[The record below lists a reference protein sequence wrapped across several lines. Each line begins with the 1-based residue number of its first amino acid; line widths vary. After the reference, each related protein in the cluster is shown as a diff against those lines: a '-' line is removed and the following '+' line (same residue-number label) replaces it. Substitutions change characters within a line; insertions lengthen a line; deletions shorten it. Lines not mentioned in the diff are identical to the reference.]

1 MGFMDDMK
9 KLFWAKKAVA
19 KSAAKKGAEELK
31 EAADEGYDVVKGFA
45 DEVADKAEKS
55 LEDVKKYM
63 ASKKESTWD
72 PPEDDDYVPSDHTD
86 QPLEDETVDPI
97 SESMKKASSKEKAG
111 EALDKAKKVGEEVL
125 DKAVEMSDQVWIKA
139 EEGAKK
145 VAEEGAKFGEKAKEM
160 AKDVGDK
167 ISDKLDEMLE
177 KAEELDKT
185 IEEEKQAMDANQDG
199 FADTPTHEKL
209 RQQGSL
215 LDDKDDFWAKAD
227 RFSKGDYSMGKPSVV
242 GRDDSVEKDSGG
254 NIKGFD
260 DLDGDGDSLM
270 DDAIIVPAEEEEV
283 KKPAAPE
290 DTALTDDEDSINLL
304 PPSDDESE

>member
-19 KSAAKKGAEELK
+19 KSAAKKGAEEFK
-31 EAADEGYDVVKGFA
+31 EATDEGYDVVKGFTE
-45 DEVADKAEKS
+45 DVADKAEKS

-72 PPEDDDYVPSDHTD
+72 PPEEDDYVPSDHAD
-86 QPLEDETVDPI
+86 QPLQDETVDPI
-97 SESMKKASSKEKAG
+97 SESMKKASAKEKAG
-111 EALDKAKKVGEEVL
+111 EAFDKAKKAGGEAL
-125 DKAVEMSDQVWIKA
+125 DKAVEVSDQVWVKA

-145 VAEEGAKFGEKAKEM
+145 VAEEGAKFGEKAKEV
-160 AKDVGDK
+160 AKEVGDK

-185 IEEEKQAMDANQDG
+185 IEEEKRAMDANNDG
-199 FADTPTHEKL
+199 FADVPTHQKL
-209 RQQGSL
+209 REQGSL

-227 RFSKGDYSMGKPSVV
+227 RFAKGDYSMGKPSVV
-242 GRDDSVEKDSGG
+242 GRDDSVKKDDSG

-270 DDAIIVPAEEEEV
+270 DDAIIVPAEEEEEQ
-283 KKPAAPE
+283 KPPVAE
-290 DTALTDDEDSINLL
+290 DSTLTDDEDSVNLL